1 MMSTSAETTPP
12 PTVAD
17 TMSVVRS
24 IQQDLQRTEARLQW
38 VEVTGLDI
46 DEAQQKLDEKFDVI
60 YKLLTQGSE
69 IGSGQKLPHQFRP
82 SASPPPQQDPP
93 TTLYE

>member
-1 MMSTSAETTPP
+1 
-12 PTVAD
+12 
-17 TMSVVRS
+17 MSVVRS

-38 VEVTGLDI
+38 VEVTGLAI

-69 IGSGQKLPHQFRP
+69 IGSG
-82 SASPPPQQDPP
+82 
-93 TTLYE
+93 